1 VSKDHPDNLD
11 RWVNRLSKQE
21 MPIFARTAEHVTNV
35 VARDVSSVA
44 ELSRG
49 ILQDASMTARLLRM
63 ANSAYYNPRSHS
75 INTITR
81 AVMVLGF
88 ETVRSMCLS
97 FTLIETLLK
106 GPIGRGPTK
115 NWLDVSMPPS
125 KPRDLPHRSMM
136 NRLRRSSSPL
146 CSTVWAT
153 LLFGVLGGSWRTDWK
168 RPCSSPVTLRPWRR
182 ERCWDFAWRSLPRA

>member
-1 VSKDHPDNLD
+1 MSDDNRDNLD
-11 RWVNRLSKQE
+11 LWVNRLSKQE
-21 MPIFARTAEHVTNV
+21 MPIFARTAQHITNV

-63 ANSAYYNPRSHS
+63 ANSAYYNPHSHS

-97 FTLIETLLK
+97 FT
-106 GPIGRGPTK
+106 
-115 NWLDVSMPPS
+115 
-125 KPRDLPHRSMM
+125 
-136 NRLRRSSSPL
+136 
-146 CSTVWAT
+146 
-153 LLFGVLGGSWRTDWK
+153 
-168 RPCSSPVTLRPWRR
+168 
-182 ERCWDFAWRSLPRA
+182 